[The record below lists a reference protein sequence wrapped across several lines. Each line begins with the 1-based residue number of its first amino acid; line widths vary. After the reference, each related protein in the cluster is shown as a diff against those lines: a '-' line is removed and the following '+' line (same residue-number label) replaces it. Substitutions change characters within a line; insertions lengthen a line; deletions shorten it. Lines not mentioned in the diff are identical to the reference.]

1 MVNVPFLVV
10 FLVTWQN
17 CCEATYSLITRPNC
31 PQSFGGARA
40 GRGQAIAPTMDELR
54 QMLQR
59 HGYASDL
66 LLSKM
71 NLAGWLHPPFALTC
85 PEAIERLV
93 IERDNFFRR
102 QGIAIIGG
110 VSIVGQQH
118 VVALSNTAANGCVD
132 TIRRLA
138 PGADKAF

>member
-17 CCEATYSLITRPNC
+17 RCEATYSLITRPNC

-71 NLAGWLHPPFALTC
+71 NLAGWLHPHFALTC

-93 IERDNFFRR
+93 IERDDFFRR

-110 VSIVGQQH
+110 VSIAGKQH
-118 VVALSNTAANGCVD
+118 VVALGNSPADGSIY
-132 TIRRLA
+132 TILRLA
-138 PGADKAF
+138 PGDDQA